1 MVAHVPRSNPA
12 DQAAMQAEARAR
24 INAASLCSSALTLTW
39 FFTVCFGLGRFLN
52 SHASDTP
59 LLIRLSPSSEARKV

>member
-12 DQAAMQAEARAR
+12 DQAAMQAKAHAR
-24 INAASLCSSALTLTW
+24 INAALPCSAALTLTR
-39 FFTVCFGLGRFLN
+39 FFTVCFGLGRSLN

-59 LLIRLSPSSEARKV
+59 LLILSPSREAHKV

>member
-59 LLIRLSPSSEARKV
+59 LLIRLSPSSEAHKV